1 MDLGVAGK
9 KPLEGL
15 RKVVREAPDI
25 NRCEKRENTGDGVW
39 QRAEA
44 RNHLSSWWWGRG
56 GLEPLKRSAGGIE
69 EGVRF

>member
-25 NRCEKRENTGDGVW
+25 NHCEKRENTGHGVW

-44 RNHLSSWWWGRG
+44 RNHLSSSF
-56 GLEPLKRSAGGIE
+56 PAGG
-69 EGVRF
+69 GAGADRRP